1 MLVFR
6 GITRLADQPC
16 VDIHLLLIEFFW
28 KLDDAKGPV
37 IEINMIEKAIK
48 MFNELRMTTI
58 MSKHSDMKYYST
70 FVLSVPSIQLTLHYR
85 LLLYSD
91 IFGVLW
97 SGYLLYEGVIKC
109 LLRICAFWPLF
120 WVQRKFV
127 QPLWSLLISHFKQHL
142 HLRRDSGPVSFRTVP

>member
-6 GITRLADQPC
+6 GITRLADQLC
-16 VDIHLLLIEFFW
+16 VDIHLLLIEFFC
-28 KLDDAKGPV
+28 KLDDAKGLV

-70 FVLSVPSIQLTLHYR
+70 FVLSVPSIQLTFQYR

-91 IFGVLW
+91 IFGVL
-97 SGYLLYEGVIKC
+97 
-109 LLRICAFWPLF
+109 
-120 WVQRKFV
+120 
-127 QPLWSLLISHFKQHL
+127 
-142 HLRRDSGPVSFRTVP
+142 